1 MTGVPHTGY
10 QRTLG
15 RCYRKRHVLCHVV
28 AMDMHEQLVAP
39 DSTCFTELNVCWRW
53 RHVLC
58 FICFVTSTR
67 PLRGGSSILFSG
79 YKKWRVYRKVL
90 SMPRVLHW
98 IHHCM
103 VYWTNKWLALTGSEW
118 MSWWQKDLQKESKEM
133 IESQNDQLCQ
143 CFEPSFLS
151 AAYYLSCFWKVPSL
165 KCFFSEPTL
174 LWPISSLIYIP
185 LFSAT
190 SWLSYLFLWAI
201 SSLSYILSEPYTSC
215 VSYFFSEQRLLWT
228 TSFLSYLLCDRFHS
242 RSLCNCLA
250 TSSCIPA

>member
-1 MTGVPHTGY
+1 MYSLYFITL
-10 QRTLG
+10 QRSG
-15 RCYRKRHVLCHVV
+15 
-28 AMDMHEQLVAP
+28 
-39 DSTCFTELNVCWRW
+39 
-53 RHVLC
+53 
-58 FICFVTSTR
+58 TR
-67 PLRGGSSILFSG
+67 PVTKPLRSIRPEHRGTFHTQFWLG
-79 YKKWRVYRKVL
+79 
-90 SMPRVLHW
+90 
-98 IHHCM
+98 
-103 VYWTNKWLALTGSEW
+103 TKWLALTGSEW

-201 SSLSYILSEPYTSC
+201 SSLSYILSEPYTLS

-228 TSFLSYLLCDRFHS
+228 TSFLSYLLCDRFYS